1 MHQICYMSRSTTFD
15 EDMIRSI
22 VEIAQVR
29 NRADDITGLL
39 LSDGA
44 RFLQAIEGPE
54 APLRACFARIRRDAR
69 HHDIVTVSD
78 VGVDR
83 RQFGEWS
90 MRRRHRQW
98 SIGNDDLQDDFRS
111 AVMRDVA
118 AVTDAPL
125 KAMFIGFAA
134 LSR

>member
-1 MHQICYMSRSTTFD
+1 M
-15 EDMIRSI
+15 E
-22 VEIAQVR
+22 VAQAR

-39 LSDGA
+39 LSDG
-44 RFLQAIEGPE
+44 RRYLQAIEGAE
-54 APLRACFARIRRDAR
+54 APLRACYERICRDPR

-78 VGVDR
+78 TAIAA
-83 RQFGEWS
+83 RQFGGWS
-90 MRRRHRQW
+90 MRRRHREW
-98 SIGNDDLQDDFRS
+98 LVGNHEFRH
-111 AVMRDVA
+111 AVMADVA

>member
-1 MHQICYMSRSTTFD
+1 MVGEDVIRQIVKM
-15 EDMIRSI
+15 
-22 VEIAQVR
+22 AQAR

-44 RFLQAIEGPE
+44 RYLQAIEGPE
-54 APLRACFARIRRDAR
+54 IPLRACYARIRRDPR

-78 VGVDR
+78 TAVSQ
-83 RQFGEWS
+83 RQFGRWS
-90 MRRRHRQW
+90 MLRRHQP
-98 SIGNDDLQDDFRS
+98 SLADPDDVGGDVGCDFRTDFR
-111 AVMRDVA
+111 RDVMTDVA
-118 AVTDAPL
+118 EVTDAAL